1 MADWTTPVAQLFSGQ
16 KIRRYLHG
24 TIPPMATPCNAD
36 HTLDEEG
43 IRAYTDFLIE
53 RQKADTLFVRT
64 VERDRLGP
72 ELSALRGTKGRQR
85 TAVHENPGQAH
96 HRGADEPHGARA
108 GRSSCPVP
116 PLGCV

>member
-1 MADWTTPVAQLFSGQ
+1 VADWTTPVAQLFSGQ
-16 KIRRYLHG
+16 KIPRYLHG

-72 ELSALRGTKGRQR
+72 ELSALRGTKGRPVQPYTKTPVR
-85 TAVHENPGQAH
+85 PITAEQMNHMEHALDVL
-96 HRGADEPHGARA
+96 RA
-108 GRSSCPVP
+108 PYLR
-116 PLGCV
+116 